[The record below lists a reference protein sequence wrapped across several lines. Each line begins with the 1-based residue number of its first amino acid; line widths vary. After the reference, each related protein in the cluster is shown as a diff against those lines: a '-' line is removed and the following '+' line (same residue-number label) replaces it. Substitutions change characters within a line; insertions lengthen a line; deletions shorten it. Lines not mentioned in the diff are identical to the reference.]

1 MSNSAITP
9 WVIGNWK
16 MNPMHASAFQL
27 IEEFKQLL
35 QQDNISPEQCHIGVA
50 PVTIALSGV
59 HAQLK
64 DATRAIY
71 TVAQDLSRVAGTGAY
86 TGEVSAELL
95 KDSQIE
101 YVLIGHSERREL
113 FGDNVNILKAKLQN
127 ALNAG
132 LTVIYCVG

>member
-50 PVTIALSGV
+50 PMMIAL
-59 HAQLK
+59 
-64 DATRAIY
+64 
-71 TVAQDLSRVAGTGAY
+71 TGPP
-86 TGEVSAELL
+86 
-95 KDSQIE
+95 SQP
-101 YVLIGHSERREL
+101 
-113 FGDNVNILKAKLQN
+113 
-127 ALNAG
+127 
-132 LTVIYCVG
+132 T

>member
-1 MSNSAITP
+1 
-9 WVIGNWK
+9 

-35 QQDNISPEQCHIGVA
+35 QKTIFPEQCHIGVA

-71 TVAQDLSRVAGTGAY
+71 TVARDLSRVAGTGAY
-86 TGEVSAELL
+86 TGEVSAEL
-95 KDSQIE
+95 K
-101 YVLIGHSERREL
+101 
-113 FGDNVNILKAKLQN
+113 DNVD
-127 ALNAG
+127 LNM
-132 LTVIYCVG
+132 C